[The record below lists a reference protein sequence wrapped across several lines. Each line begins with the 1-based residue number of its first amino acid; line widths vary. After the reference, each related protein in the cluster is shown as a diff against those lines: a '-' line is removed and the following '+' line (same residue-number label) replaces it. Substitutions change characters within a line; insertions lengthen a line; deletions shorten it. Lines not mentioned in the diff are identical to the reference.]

1 MYQTKRWN
9 EAIRM
14 TDLKAQSPSLA
25 ITMRALFGRTTS
37 RRLRFQA
44 RRTSRSVRI
53 FRSDEAE
60 ILRRTVAA
68 TVIWRCRCSGRFPHL
83 AKRAPVAATVRLGQL
98 MLQTKRWNE
107 AIRMADLKAQSPSLA
122 ITMRVL
128 FGRTTSRRLGFQAR
142 RMSRSVRIF
151 RSGEAEI
158 LRRCRT
164 PLQRPRRSFLY
175 RIALTMIA

>member
-68 TVIWRCRCSGRFPHL
+68 TVIKG
-83 AKRAPVAATVRLGQL
+83 AVA
-98 MLQTKRWNE
+98 
-107 AIRMADLKAQSPSLA
+107 I
-122 ITMRVL
+122 
-128 FGRTTSRRLGFQAR
+128 AR
-142 RMSRSVRIF
+142 HYHAGSVRADDIKATAF
-151 RSGEAEI
+151 
-158 LRRCRT
+158 
-164 PLQRPRRSFLY
+164 
-175 RIALTMIA
+175 